1 MDERTGARYSQ
12 EPRKLMDLCLNCSKP
27 DCKGTCAQYRALRGA
42 EPGKGGPRAIA
53 YPGPDGLVLTLKEWE
68 KRSGIPAKTLY
79 NRVNVCGMTM
89 QQAIEKGRR
98 ERPRLRG
105 LSPQAQGAAQDAGET
120 RGPQSV
126 ARTRGGYRGG
136 PSRDEAWYIRFR
148 ELCRAYARRKT
159 T

>member
-12 EPRKLMDLCLNCSKP
+12 EPRELMDLCLNCTKP
-27 DCKGTCAQYRALRGA
+27 DCKGSCAQYRALRGA
-42 EPGKGGPRAIA
+42 EPGKGSPRAIA

-89 QQAIEKGRR
+89 QQAIEKGK
-98 ERPRLRG
+98 
-105 LSPQAQGAAQDAGET
+105 
-120 RGPQSV
+120 
-126 ARTRGGYRGG
+126 YRGG